1 MQREKHQMLNLGV
14 SISLKCGDARCRA
27 RGLTADSSGNGRA
40 TGMVMFY
47 MSAIIDLL
55 QIETEQ
61 KCLVTQ
67 YRRHPMGWRYY
78 FPTVHATRG

>member
-1 MQREKHQMLNLGV
+1 
-14 SISLKCGDARCRA
+14 
-27 RGLTADSSGNGRA
+27 
-40 TGMVMFY
+40 MVMFY

-67 YRRHPMGWRYY
+67 YRRHPI
-78 FPTVHATRG
+78 RGMALLFG